1 GTPRQRAF
9 DLSKSASLKSI
20 PALDPSEW
28 NELAIKSRVIP
39 ADAQLRSFQVRISNL
54 VLMRHPDAVVISPTG
69 SGKSLSW
76 TLPLLARKE
85 GISLVV
91 APYTSLGLD
100 GELSN
105 NCDGISSLFIYS
117 EQSTQKDFE
126 KAATGDMLIIYVCP
140 EMLESPSFARLIHS
154 PLWRGRLSGI
164 YIDEAHLVRQTHT
177 WRPSYSRIYQFRL
190 APW

>member
-1 GTPRQRAF
+1 LITETPTVFESPGNPLTPIKHRKQFRNGYEQSPKTPSYCPYSLNNPGTPRQRAF

-100 GELSN
+100 GELS
-105 NCDGISSLFIYS
+105 
-117 EQSTQKDFE
+117 
-126 KAATGDMLIIYVCP
+126 YV
-140 EMLESPSFARLIHS
+140 E
-154 PLWRGRLSGI
+154 
-164 YIDEAHLVRQTHT
+164 
-177 WRPSYSRIYQFRL
+177 
-190 APW
+190 